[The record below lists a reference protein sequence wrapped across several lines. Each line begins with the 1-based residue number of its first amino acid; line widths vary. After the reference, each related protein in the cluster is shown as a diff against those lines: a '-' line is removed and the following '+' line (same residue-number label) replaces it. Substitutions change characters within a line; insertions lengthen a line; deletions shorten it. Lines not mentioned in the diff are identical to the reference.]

1 MARRDETR
9 LLNTM
14 RNLHAAGW
22 TDRALIVDTAAQVIG
37 GDEAAQLLAERVF
50 DKHYKI
56 LPAN

>member
-50 DKHYKI
+50 DKHYKVMG
-56 LPAN
+56 A